1 MKSLL
6 KGILTNIH
14 TKLHQFLISS
24 SVVFAQTERH
34 AHTHTHGETLLKTI
48 PVAPLSWHA
57 GKKGQYPAT
66 NKADSNQN
74 GRNL

>member
-34 AHTHTHGETLLKTI
+34 AHKHMRRRYWKQYLL
-48 PVAPLSWHA
+48 HH
-57 GKKGQYPAT
+57 
-66 NKADSNQN
+66 
-74 GRNL
+74 